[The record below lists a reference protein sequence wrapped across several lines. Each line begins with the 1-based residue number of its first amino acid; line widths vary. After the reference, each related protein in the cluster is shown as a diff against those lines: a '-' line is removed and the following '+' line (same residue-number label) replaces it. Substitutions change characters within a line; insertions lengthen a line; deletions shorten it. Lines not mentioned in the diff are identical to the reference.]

1 MQDLEVF
8 WLRAAT
14 ALYSTGLFHSA
25 YTVLRKRSEIFKP
38 VLAVFTVATVLHMV
52 SLVETAIIQN
62 HFPANNFAQS
72 ISLFAFLIA
81 LTFLF
86 LYWRYRFQ
94 SLAVFIFP
102 LVFVMT
108 LAGAMQGAGIGWSG
122 QTIRGAWLTLH
133 VVLVLLGY
141 AAMVV
146 MAIASALYLIQEK
159 QLKSKKQSQFFER
172 LPPLG
177 TLDNF
182 LSNSM
187 GIGFGLITLGVITG
201 SSWAYIEFGT
211 RWISDPK
218 IVISFVTWFFYLL
231 MVFLRFSAGW
241 RGRKAAILVLA
252 VLFCSAATWAAH
264 VGLRSKYLQ

>member
-1 MQDLEVF
+1 MQDMAVF
-8 WLRAAT
+8 WLRAAA

-25 YTVLRKRSEIFKP
+25 YTILRKRSEIFQP
-38 VLAVFTVATVLHMV
+38 VLAAFCLGTIFHFV
-52 SLVETAIIQN
+52 SLVETAVEQN
-62 HFPANNFAQS
+62 HFPANNFPQS

-81 LTFLF
+81 VTFLF
-86 LYWRYRFQ
+86 LNWRFKFR
-94 SLAVFIFP
+94 SLGVFLFP

-108 LAGAMQGAGIGWSG
+108 MAAAMQGNGAGWSG
-122 QTIRGAWLTLH
+122 PTVRGAWLTLH

-146 MAIASALYLIQEK
+146 MAIASVLYLVQEK
-159 QLKSKKQSQFFER
+159 QLKSKKQSAWFDR

-177 TLDNF
+177 TLDEF
-182 LSNSM
+182 ISNSM
-187 GIGFGLITLGVITG
+187 GIGFVLITLGVITG

-218 IVISFVTWFFYLL
+218 IVISFVTWLFYLL
-231 MVFLRFSAGW
+231 MVFMRWTAGW
-241 RGRKAAILVLA
+241 RGRKAAILALV
-252 VLFCSAATWAAH
+252 VLFSSAATWAAH